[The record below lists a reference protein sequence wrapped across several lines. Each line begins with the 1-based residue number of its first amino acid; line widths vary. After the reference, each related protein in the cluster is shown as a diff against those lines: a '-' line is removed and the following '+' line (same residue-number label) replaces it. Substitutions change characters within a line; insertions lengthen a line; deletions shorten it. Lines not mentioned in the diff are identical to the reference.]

1 MVSIVESSRHTRS
14 TLLYNEEKLEQNKA
28 IFLGA
33 FNYWQEDSQLTVD
46 DKLQRLRDLT
56 ALNERSQ
63 AKTIHFSLNF
73 HPAEQL
79 DDLKMRQIARE
90 FLQKV
95 DFGDQPALVYRHIDA
110 GHPHAHIVTVN
121 IRPDGSRIDND
132 KRAPHHL
139 QKVCAG
145 LEQRHALMPAG
156 MYNAMNHRR
165 EEQRHPQRLKYGETP
180 TKTGIETVLANVLPN
195 YNYTTLEELNAV
207 LKLYNIQADRG
218 SEYGQMYLS
227 RGLYYRMIDER
238 GIKVGA
244 PIKASSLENKPT
256 LDYLEN
262 RYLANRLTRE
272 QHVERIRNKV
282 AISLAMGNTS
292 SLGTWKESLNRQRV
306 EAVTLREPIRRK
318 HAPVGEEHEIK
329 PSIQPFNGHGFYY
342 VDFESRTIARDTEL
356 GAEFTAGSILR
367 RTGLDKQMESLAL
380 NRQLDLLPKQRT
392 ILERP
397 DSDPRQKVQLLLDLS
412 QQHDKIV
419 ANRLAQEREL
429 RHRHRHRHRLSL

>member
-1 MVSIVESSRHTRS
+1 MVSIVESSRDTRS
-14 TLLYNEEKLEQNKA
+14 TLLYNEEKLEQKRA

-33 FNYWQEDSQLTVD
+33 FNYWQEDSQLTFD
-46 DKLQRLRDLT
+46 DKLRRLRDLT

-73 HPAEQL
+73 HPAELL
-79 DDLKMRQIARE
+79 DDRKMRQIARE

-132 KRAPHHL
+132 KRAPRCL
-139 QKVCAG
+139 QKVCSE

-156 MYNAMNHRR
+156 IHVAMDHRR
-165 EEQRHPQRLKYGETP
+165 QEQQYTQRLEYGKTP
-180 TKTGIETVLANVLPN
+180 TKTGIETVLAHVLHN

-207 LKLYNIQADRG
+207 LKLYRVQADRG
-218 SEYGQMYLS
+218 SEYGQMYRD

-238 GIKVGA
+238 EIKVGA

-256 LDYLEN
+256 LDYLES

-272 QHVERIRNKV
+272 QQLERLRARV
-282 AISLAMGNTS
+282 LISLKMGDTS
-292 SLGTWKESLNRQRV
+292 SLGTWKESLNRERV
-306 EAVTLREPIRRK
+306 EAVTLRIPTRRK
-318 HAPVGEEHEIK
+318 HTAVGEEHRTK
-329 PSIQPFNGHGFYY
+329 PSIQPYDGHGFYF
-342 VDFESRTIARDTEL
+342 VDFESRTVARDTEL
-356 GAEFTAGSILR
+356 GPEYTAESIMR
-367 RTGLDKQMESLAL
+367 ETGLDKQLERLAL
-380 NRQLDLLPKQRT
+380 NRQLDLQPGQRAL
-392 ILERP
+392 LERT
-397 DSDPRQKVQLLLDLS
+397 DSDPQQKVRLFLELS
-412 QQHDKIV
+412 GHHDQIV

-429 RHRHRHRHRLSL
+429 RQRQGHRMRL